1 MRALHGDARAS
12 PSFPESPWTRT
23 IRSRLG
29 GRLAVLLVEAVDATG
44 GVHQLLLA
52 REERVGSR
60 ADVDA
65 EVAARGE
72 RVVDGAT
79 RTGDVGGLVVRMS
92 NRVLH
97 NLFLLPV
104 TARWAGLGGGH
115 V

>member
-29 GRLAVLLVEAVDATG
+29 GRLAVLLVEAIDATG

-52 REERVGSR
+52 REERVAVR

-65 EVAARGE
+65 EVAARRE
-72 RVVDGAT
+72 RVVHHAARARDAG
-79 RTGDVGGLVVRMS
+79 RLVVRMVG
-92 NRVLH
+92 RVLH
-97 NLFLLPV
+97 LHSPFPR
-104 TARWAGLGGGH
+104 ARRGARVSPDL
-115 V
+115 